1 MKWYVEK
8 AEVKNMK
15 FDILKTLIMTA
26 FAGATPKNLE
36 LTCNTEESVICHSKG
51 TNVTEESLACHSEER
66 INNEALDVLYSGSL
80 HGSTNKKEIL
90 KETLWETI
98 HFSRNQKIS
107 EKVVKQVQGDVQV
120 LCKKCAFTLAETM
133 IVLVILGIVAAIT
146 IPALVRRHVEASN
159 RTRIKKA
166 MTVYDTALNK
176 MVVENGIKNNDALIN
191 EFNADKNNNSCA
203 KSRAYFKSA
212 QDGANDCT
220 FRASDGVWWNIS
232 DINHPIIAFNEDDLN
247 KADEENNKAF
257 HLVGY
262 LDDNGSLRVSDLA
275 QATGDNQE
283 YLTKLYNFVNNKK
296 ETSSGGGEEKPKS
309 FLDNCVKID
318 DTHYNCDGDMFVPK
332 KGDGSCVYI
341 PEGPLEG
348 TQSCGTDKT
357 VWVPENPIKPN
368 IYGADADSDENCA
381 TSTYKWCQAVGDY
394 YNAAKRYCESK
405 GTHLATV
412 GELISLGYTDGIIW
426 AAEEYDSSFAYDL
439 WDGGV
444 NYGDKSN
451 GGDVVCVG
459 N

>member
-1 MKWYVEK
+1 MKRFKAFTLAEK
-8 AEVKNMK
+8 QKR
-15 FDILKTLIMTA
+15 
-26 FAGATPKNLE
+26 
-36 LTCNTEESVICHSKG
+36 
-51 TNVTEESLACHSEER
+51 HSELCKGNQNFV
-66 INNEALDVLYSGSL
+66 ILNLFQNLKILSDPASVANAKCVSKSF
-80 HGSTNKKEIL
+80 KKLSPHPNPLL
-90 KETLWETI
+90 KEE
-98 HFSRNQKIS
+98 R
-107 EKVVKQVQGDVQV
+107 E
-120 LCKKCAFTLAETM
+120 CKRAAFTLAETM

-146 IPALVRRHVEASN
+146 IPALVRRHVESSN
-159 RTRIKKA
+159 RTRIRKA
-166 MTVYDTALNK
+166 MTVYDTAINK

-203 KSRAYFKSA
+203 KSRAYFKTS

-220 FRASDGVWWNIS
+220 FRASDGVWWNIE
-232 DINHPIIAFNEDDLN
+232 DITHPIIAFNEDDLN

-332 KGDGSCVYI
+332 KGDGSCYTFNQSA
-341 PEGPLEG
+341 PENLRG
-348 TQSCGTDKT
+348 TQSCGPDEKTT
-357 VWVPENPIKPN
+357 VWVPENPIFYDV
-368 IYGADADSDENCA
+368 YGADATSDENCA
-381 TSTYKWCQAVGDY
+381 TSTYEDCKKWGDS

-426 AAEEYDSSFAYDL
+426 AAEEYDSDIAYTL
-439 WDGGV
+439 IDGNVDGNDKYDDV
-444 NYGDKSN
+444 NI
-451 GGDVVCVG
+451 VVCVG